1 MHRFLAQLVQNC
13 VARWV
18 QRVSR
23 SIRSSLVIP
32 KPPISPTSTSSQVL
46 KSGLKLGLVIEA
58 GLVVALALVVVL
70 VLLGLDFALG
80 LDFGFA
86 LAFLFAFM
94 VESLGPL
101 AELMIANV

>member
-32 KPPISPTSTSSQVL
+32 KPPISPTSISSQVL
-46 KSGLKLGLVIEA
+46 KSGLRFGVVIEVGVVAALVRVVRLVLGLA
-58 GLVVALALVVVL
+58 LVLGFDFVFALALCL
-70 VLLGLDFALG
+70 
-80 LDFGFA
+80 
-86 LAFLFAFM
+86 AFM
-94 VESLGPL
+94 VGSLGPL
-101 AELMIANV
+101 AGLMIATV

>member
-1 MHRFLAQLVQNC
+1 M
-13 VARWV
+13 

-46 KSGLKLGLVIEA
+46 KSGLRIGVVSKVGLVAALARVVRLVLGLA
-58 GLVVALALVVVL
+58 LVLDFVLVFALALLL
-70 VLLGLDFALG
+70 VFI
-80 LDFGFA
+80 
-86 LAFLFAFM
+86 

-101 AELMIANV
+101 AGLMIANV

>member
-1 MHRFLAQLVQNC
+1 MHRFLAQLLQNW

-32 KPPISPTSTSSQVL
+32 KPPISPTSISSHVL
-46 KSGLKLGLVIEA
+46 KSGFRFTVGIGIRPVVVLGRVGRAVLGLA
-58 GLVVALALVVVL
+58 LVLCFDFVLALAL
-70 VLLGLDFALG
+70 LL
-80 LDFGFA
+80 
-86 LAFLFAFM
+86 AFM

-101 AELMIANV
+101 AWLMIANV